1 MTIDEIYRLA
11 QTFANKEQR
20 GFITPTDFN
29 LLAKQAELELYNK
42 RLSIMMEKSQ
52 PKKSAGFYAESLTPE
67 LAEQDIASFLKTE
80 NVTVSTDSTVL
91 HIGSSGSLL
100 TDYIVSI
107 TDPFITTSPG
117 EETISTNIPVEIVNN
132 KNINQILRSSL
143 VKPSASYPVALIGAS
158 STSNAKLINVFPDS
172 INSVTVN
179 HYVNDSSP
187 KWSYVTIAGKPVYDA
202 GGSTQFKLSNRV
214 HGELVVKIL
223 EYLGVTIREA
233 EVVQYA
239 QNKEVTQDN

>member
-1 MTIDEIYRLA
+1 MTIDEIYRLV

-80 NVTVSTDSTVL
+80 NVTVSTDSTVA
-91 HIGSSGSLL
+91 HVGSSGSLL

-107 TDPFITTSPG
+107 STADSETQ
-117 EETISTNIPVEIVNN
+117 TISTNVPVEIVNN

-143 VKPSASYPVALIGAS
+143 VKPSASYPIALIGAS

-172 INSVTVN
+172 IKSVTVN

-202 GGSTQFKLSNRV
+202 GGSTQFKFSNRV

>member
-1 MTIDEIYRLA
+1 MTIDEIYRLV

-67 LAEQDIASFLKTE
+67 LAEQDIAPFIHTE
-80 NVTVSTDSTVL
+80 RFKIFKDGNDTS
-91 HIGSSGSLL
+91 IGSSNSLN
-100 TDYIVSI
+100 TDYIISMSHLDNE
-107 TDPFITTSPG
+107 TQTSA
-117 EETISTNIPVEIVNN
+117 TNIPIEIVNDR
-132 KNINQILRSSL
+132 NINQILRSSL
-143 VKPSASYPVALIGAS
+143 VKPSSAFPVALIGG
-158 STSNAKLINVFPDS
+158 NGIDNKKLINVFPDAIEVITVKHY
-172 INSVTVN
+172 INKT
-179 HYVNDSSP
+179 YP
-187 KWSYVTIAGKPVYDA
+187 KWSYVTIAGKPVYDS
-202 GGSTQFKLSNRV
+202 GNSTQFKMSDRV

-239 QNKEVTQDN
+239 QNKEITQDN

>member
-1 MTIDEIYRLA
+1 MTIDEIYRLV

-42 RLSIMMEKSQ
+42 RLSIIMEKSQ

-80 NVTVSTDSTVL
+80 KVTVDTDSSIAHV
-91 HIGSSGSLL
+91 GSSGSLL

-107 TDPFITTSPG
+107 STADA
-117 EETISTNIPVEIVNN
+117 ENQTISTNVPVEIVNN

-143 VKPSASYPVALIGAS
+143 VKPSASYPIALIGAS

-172 INSVTVN
+172 IKSVTVN

-202 GGSTQFKLSNRV
+202 GGSTQFKFSNRV

>member
-1 MTIDEIYRLA
+1 
-11 QTFANKEQR
+11 
-20 GFITPTDFN
+20 
-29 LLAKQAELELYNK
+29 
-42 RLSIMMEKSQ
+42 MMEKSQ

-80 NVTVSTDSTVL
+80 NVTVDTDSTVA
-91 HIGSSGSLL
+91 HVGSSGSLL

-107 TDPFITTSPG
+107 STADAETQ
-117 EETISTNIPVEIVNN
+117 TISTNVPVEIVNN

-202 GGSTQFKLSNRV
+202 GGSTQFKFSNRV

>member
-1 MTIDEIYRLA
+1 MTIDEIYRLV

-80 NVTVSTDSTVL
+80 KVTVDTDSSIAHV
-91 HIGSSGSLL
+91 GSSGSLL

-107 TDPFITTSPG
+107 STADAETQ
-117 EETISTNIPVEIVNN
+117 TISTNVPVEIVNN

-143 VKPSASYPVALIGAS
+143 VKPSASYPIALIGGSA
-158 STSNAKLINVFPDS
+158 SNAKVINVFPDS
-172 INSVTVN
+172 IKSVTVN

-187 KWSYVTIAGKPVYDA
+187 KWSYVTIAGKPVYDV
-202 GGSTQFKLSNRV
+202 GGSTQFKFSNRV

-223 EYLGVTIREA
+223 EYLGVTIREV

-239 QNKEVTQDN
+239 QNKEATQDN

>member
-1 MTIDEIYRLA
+1 MTIDEIYRLV

-42 RLSIMMEKSQ
+42 RLSIIMEKSQ

-80 NVTVSTDSTVL
+80 KVTVDTDSSIAHV
-91 HIGSSGSLL
+91 GSSGSLL

-107 TDPFITTSPG
+107 STADA
-117 EETISTNIPVEIVNN
+117 EAQTISTNVPVEIVNN

-143 VKPSASYPVALIGAS
+143 VKPSASYPIALIGAS

-172 INSVTVN
+172 IKSVTVN

-202 GGSTQFKLSNRV
+202 GGSTQFKFSNRV